1 MSRSAGGSCA
11 GSTEPDGD
19 EVAVDGEGEAADR
32 AVRRWKEMGEERV
45 RRWGR
50 GRKGLE
56 IRLEEDE
63 RRRSGAPAA
72 AAVLAAEAMG
82 GAGGGGEGGFF
93 LSSIRWSGLDKK
105 SEQDLFLPERKEKKG
120 GIGRGVRRTAN
131 GPRNLQRLMGLVKIC
146 IFF

>member
-1 MSRSAGGSCA
+1 VAEWPCCHDPLRSSPASHGFGGGGAGGGGGGGGGGGA
-11 GSTEPDGD
+11 GGG
-19 EVAVDGEGEAADR
+19 AGG
-32 AVRRWKEMGEERV
+32 G
-45 RRWGR
+45 GR
-50 GRKGLE
+50 GG
-56 IRLEEDE
+56 
-63 RRRSGAPAA
+63 P
-72 AAVLAAEAMG
+72 G
-82 GAGGGGEGGFF
+82 GGGGGGGGGPWGGGGGGGEGGFF